1 MKKYAY
7 LALSATLLTS
17 LSFSQEEVNTSYWT
31 GNTREGTSGWGLS
44 SVAENWSTGT
54 IPDANT
60 NVVFDNEY
68 LTGEK
73 ILSIHTTSGFTCNDY
88 TVTSNYGGQQIRMSG
103 TMTIN
108 GNFTSQQKSTITFL
122 SNGSNDSAAVLNIGK
137 NLIAGVQGDTTGNP
151 YEVRVGE
158 TVSNQWGGWGGPK
171 NVTIGG
177 DIIMYE
183 LGKVSFNVNL
193 KGRTAD
199 YSTPDIDVKGL
210 IRFEGNGITNPN
222 LNIINASSKYVN
234 NSTKESFSSEPVE
247 VVLACNGI
255 TGNGVISNNSNGSI
269 DNGPSK
275 AILLLR
281 NDSDQYF
288 AGWIQDGQNCTTKIV
303 MNGTATQYLTSVN
316 KDPEKPTQG
325 ICFTGGLEII
335 SGTLSMRYD
344 HPINHGDL
352 EMRGGK
358 LKNDSVSSA
367 WNVNFTNLIYEGG
380 TIVSRWDGSN
390 MDVITLS
397 GGLQKG
403 AGFADGDKF
412 LIEVAATDVSSL
424 TDELVIA
431 WDNAA
436 QKTDFTEDDFEATYF
451 EGYEAL
457 FNIKDDGLYLS
468 YIAVPE
474 PAAFAVMLG
483 ALALGLCACRKRK

>member
-1 MKKYAY
+1 MKKYVY

-68 LTGEK
+68 LTEEK

-88 TVTSNYGGQQIRMSG
+88 TVTSNYGGHQIRVDG

-108 GNFTSQQKSTITFL
+108 GNFTTQLQATTSLL

-137 NLIAGVQGDTTGNP
+137 NVIVGVDGDTTGNS
-151 YEVRVGE
+151 YELKIGE
-158 TVSNQWGGWGGPK
+158 STSNQWGGWGGPQ

-177 DIIMYE
+177 DLVMYE
-183 LGKVSFNVNL
+183 KGRVNFNVNL

-199 YSTPDIDVKGL
+199 YENPDIDIKGVMK
-210 IRFEGNGITNPN
+210 FEGDGSNNPQIT
-222 LNIINASSKYVN
+222 IINASNPYTSGGN
-234 NSTKESFSSEPVE
+234 NQYSTPVE

-255 TGNGVISNNSNGSI
+255 SGNGVISNNSNGSLE
-269 DNGPSK
+269 NGASK

-281 NDSDQYF
+281 NDSDQSF
-288 AGWIQDGQNCTTKIV
+288 MGWIQDGQNCTTKIV
-303 MNGTATQYLTSVN
+303 MNGTATQYLTSAN
-316 KDPEKPTQG
+316 SSSEKPTEG
-325 ICFTGGLEII
+325 ISFTGGVEMI
-335 SGTLSMRYD
+335 SGTLVLRYD
-344 HPINHGDL
+344 NQINHGDL
-352 EMRGGK
+352 EMKGGTF
-358 LKNDSVSSA
+358 KNYESSSA
-367 WNVNFTNLIYEGG
+367 KNVNFSNLIYEGG
-380 TIVSRWDGSN
+380 TIVSRWNGSN

>member
-88 TVTSNYGGQQIRMSG
+88 TVTSNYGGHQIRVDG

-108 GNFTSQQKSTITFL
+108 GNFTSLVKATTSLL
-122 SNGSNDSAAVLNIGK
+122 SNGSNNSAAVLNIGK
-137 NLIAGVQGDTTGNP
+137 NVIVGVQGDTTGSQ
-151 YEVRVGE
+151 YELKIGE
-158 TVSNQWGGWGGPK
+158 ATSNQWGGWGGPK

-177 DIIMYE
+177 DVIMYE
-183 LGKVSFNVNL
+183 LGRLNFNVNL

-199 YSTPDIDVKGL
+199 YSNPDIDIKGVMM
-210 IRFEGNGITNPN
+210 FEGDGNNNPQ
-222 LNIINASSKYVN
+222 IRVINASTKYADSN
-234 NSTKESFSSEPVE
+234 KNTFSSEPVE

-255 TGNGVISNNSNGSI
+255 SGNGVISNNSNGSI

-281 NDSDQYF
+281 NDSTQYF

-303 MNGTATQYLTSVN
+303 MNGTGAQYLTSGN
-316 KDPEKPTQG
+316 KDPDQPTHG
-325 ICFTGGLEII
+325 ICFTGGLEMI

-352 EMRGGK
+352 EMRGGT
-358 LKNDSVSSA
+358 LQNDPVSTA
-367 WNVNFTNLIYEGG
+367 WNVNFTNLIYDGG
-380 TIVSRWDGSN
+380 TITSRWDGSN
-390 MDVITLS
+390 LDVITLT
-397 GGLQKG
+397 GALQKG
-403 AGFADGDKF
+403 ENFADGDKF
-412 LIEVAATDVSSL
+412 LIKISSTDVSNL
-424 TDELVIA
+424 TDERVIA
-431 WDNAA
+431 WDNIAN
-436 QKTDFTEDDFEATYF
+436 KTDFTEDDFEATYF

-457 FNIKDDGLYLS
+457 FDIKDDGLYLS

>member
-31 GNTREGTSGWGLS
+31 GNTKEGTNGWGLAS
-44 SVAENWSTGT
+44 IEENWSTGT

-60 NVVFDNEY
+60 NIMFDVDY
-68 LTGEK
+68 LTGGK
-73 ILSIHTTSGFTCNDY
+73 AASILTADGFICNDY
-88 TVTSNYGGQQIRMSG
+88 TITNNYSDQQIRMSG

-137 NLIAGVQGDTTGNP
+137 NLIAGVQGEVTGNP
-151 YEVRVGE
+151 YVVRIGE

-199 YSTPDIDVKGL
+199 YSNPDIDVKGL
-210 IRFEGNGITNPN
+210 IRFEGNGSTNPN
-222 LNIINASSKYVN
+222 LDIINASSKYVN

-288 AGWIQDGQNCTTKIV
+288 TGWIQDGQNCTTKIV

-380 TIVSRWDGSN
+380 TIVSRWNGSN

>member
-1 MKKYAY
+1 MKYKTPFFASIFLMGLPIFAQNAY
-7 LALSATLLTS
+7 DTANWL
-17 LSFSQEEVNTSYWT
+17 

-88 TVTSNYGGQQIRMSG
+88 TVTSNYGGHQIRVDG

-108 GNFTSQQKSTITFL
+108 GDFTTQTPGTVTLL
-122 SNGSNDSAAVLNIGK
+122 SNGSNNSAAILNIGGSV
-137 NLIAGVQGDTTGNP
+137 IVGVDGDITSNVS
-151 YEVRVGE
+151 YLNIGE
-158 TVSNQWGGWGGPK
+158 TTSNQWGGWGGPQ

-177 DIIMYE
+177 DLVMYE
-183 LGKVSFNVNL
+183 KGRVNFNVNL

-199 YSTPDIDVKGL
+199 YENPDIDIKGVMK
-210 IRFEGNGITNPN
+210 FEGDGSNNPQIA
-222 LNIINASSKYVN
+222 IINASNPYISGDNKQY
-234 NSTKESFSSEPVE
+234 SIPVE

-255 TGNGVISNNSNGSI
+255 SGNGVISNNSNGSLE
-269 DNGPSK
+269 NGASK

-281 NDSDQYF
+281 NDSDQSF
-288 AGWIQDGQNCTTKIV
+288 MGWIQDGQNCTTKIV
-303 MNGTATQYLTSVN
+303 MNGTATQYLTSGN
-316 KDPEKPTQG
+316 SSSEKPTEG
-325 ICFTGGLEII
+325 ISFTGGVEMI
-335 SGTLSMRYD
+335 SGTLVLRYD
-344 HPINHGDL
+344 NQINHGDL
-352 EMRGGK
+352 EMKGGTF
-358 LKNDSVSSA
+358 KNYESSSA
-367 WNVNFTNLIYEGG
+367 KNVNFSNLIYEGG
-380 TIVSRWDGSN
+380 TIVSRWNGSN

-431 WDNAA
+431 WDNVA